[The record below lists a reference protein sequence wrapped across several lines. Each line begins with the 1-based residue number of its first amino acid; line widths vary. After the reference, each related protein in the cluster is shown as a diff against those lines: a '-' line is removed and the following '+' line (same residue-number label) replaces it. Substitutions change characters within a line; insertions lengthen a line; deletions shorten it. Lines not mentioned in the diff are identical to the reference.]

1 MRGSAFQ
8 EQLNGILSITLQWK
22 LSLISGGNFMDNQLL
37 ITLSEK
43 ERVALEAKAAKSGKE
58 LEAVLHEIMAR
69 ELELPVSEEPT
80 NRPMTSQ
87 EFLEKQYREGKILN
101 IATRRQMTPEEEA
114 ELERLGRLF
123 ADDNKL
129 ISDEVI
135 EDRGPY

>member
-1 MRGSAFQ
+1 
-8 EQLNGILSITLQWK
+8 
-22 LSLISGGNFMDNQLL
+22 MDNQLL
-37 ITLSEK
+37 ITLSPE
-43 ERVALEAKAAKSGKE
+43 ERAALEAKAAQSGKE
-58 LEAVLHEIMAR
+58 LEVILHEIMAR
-69 ELELPVSEEPT
+69 ELDLPVSEEPV

>member
-1 MRGSAFQ
+1 MAY
-8 EQLNGILSITLQWK
+8 
-22 LSLISGGNFMDNQLL
+22 QLL
-37 ITLSEK
+37 IKLSEQ
-43 ERVALEAKAAKSGKE
+43 EYADLEAEAARRGE
-58 LEAVLHEIMAR
+58 QLEAVLHDMIR
-69 ELELPVSEEPT
+69 QLSSSSQT
-80 NRPMTSQ
+80 ISTDRPLTSQ

-101 IATRRQMTPEEEA
+101 IATRRQMKPEEEA